1 LSKRAGE
8 SQECTAFAEPNQ
20 AVVHGQFV
28 FNVTDMSEEQV
39 QQLYTL
45 AEAETVVD
53 AFPEVLKAFLVTND
67 PHA

>member
-1 LSKRAGE
+1 M
-8 SQECTAFAEPNQ
+8 
-20 AVVHGQFV
+20 HGQFV

-53 AFPEVLKAFLVTND
+53 AFPEVLKAFLVAND
-67 PHA
+67 PDA